1 MSKNRIL
8 VVEDDPAISDGIAV
22 NLLYSGYDHVL
33 IRDGNEAAQA
43 LLHDHSFDLA
53 LLDIMLPGLDGF
65 ALFEHVK
72 KYDIPVIFITAK
84 TDSASEIKGLLNGAE
99 DYIVK
104 PFSPREVIA
113 RIKAVL
119 RRISEPQESVA
130 VIRYEG
136 LEINLDNYQVKVNN
150 ELVSCTPKEVEILHL
165 LASHVGQVMDREQIL
180 SLVWGY
186 DYFGDTRT
194 VDTHIKMLRESLGAY
209 RKFIVTV
216 WGTGYKFETGGQK

>member
-104 PFSPREVIA
+104 PFDVMTLLV
-113 RIKAVL
+113 RIEKVL
-119 RRISEPQESVA
+119 NRAGKLDQILRFSNITIDLQEHTVRRDEA
-130 VIRYEG
+130 
-136 LEINLDNYQVKVNN
+136 
-150 ELVSCTPKEVEILHL
+150 EILLKPMEFEVLVL
-165 LASHVGQVMDREQIL
+165 LVRHKNRTIPRDKIL
-180 SLVWGY
+180 NEVWGT
-186 DYFGDTRT
+186 DFFGDTRT
-194 VDTHIKMLRESLGAY
+194 VDVHIANIRKKLGVDGLIKTIPKYGY
-209 RKFIVTV
+209 RLE
-216 WGTGYKFETGGQK
+216 G

>member
-33 IRDGNEAAQA
+33 FRDGNEAAQA
-43 LLHDHSFDLA
+43 LLQDHSFDLA

-72 KYDIPVIFITAK
+72 KYNIPVIFITAK

-104 PFSPREVIA
+104 PFEDR
-113 RIKAVL
+113 K
-119 RRISEPQESVA
+119 SV
-130 VIRYEG
+130 V
-136 LEINLDNYQVKVNN
+136 
-150 ELVSCTPKEVEILHL
+150 
-165 LASHVGQVMDREQIL
+165 
-180 SLVWGY
+180 
-186 DYFGDTRT
+186 
-194 VDTHIKMLRESLGAY
+194 
-209 RKFIVTV
+209 
-216 WGTGYKFETGGQK
+216 

>member
-33 IRDGNEAAQA
+33 FRDGNAAAQA
-43 LLHDHSFDLA
+43 LLQDHSFDLA

-72 KYDIPVIFITAK
+72 KYNIPVIFITAK

-104 PFSPREVIA
+104 PFEVMTLLV
-113 RIKAVL
+113 RIEKVL
-119 RRISEPQESVA
+119 NRAGKLDQILRFSDITIDLQEHTVRRDEA
-130 VIRYEG
+130 
-136 LEINLDNYQVKVNN
+136 
-150 ELVSCTPKEVEILHL
+150 EILLKPMEFEVLVL
-165 LASHVGQVMDREQIL
+165 LVRHKNRTIPRDKIL
-180 SLVWGY
+180 NEVWGT
-186 DYFGDTRT
+186 DFFGDTRT
-194 VDTHIKMLRESLGAY
+194 VDVHIANIRKKLGVDGLIKTIPKYGY
-209 RKFIVTV
+209 RLE
-216 WGTGYKFETGGQK
+216 G